1 MSSIVF
7 GRMLMASSL
16 AVHIVFAV
24 TGIALPLLVSAA
36 ELLGIVRRD
45 QHYTLMAR
53 RWTRTML
60 VLFAVGSVT
69 GTIVGFQLSLLWP
82 GFMEIAGQVIAL
94 PFAIE
99 VFAFFI
105 EAIFLAIYVY
115 GWDRIRNPWLHWL
128 ASLPIVVAS
137 AASGVLIT
145 TVNAFMNSP
154 AGFTLKN
161 GQLANI
167 DPIAAIFNP
176 TMPEEVSHVL
186 VTAYLC
192 TAVALA
198 GLAAFALLR
207 RRGPAAYHERAL
219 RLGMAVSAVAA
230 MLAIVTGD
238 RSAKS
243 LALYQPE
250 KLAAMEA
257 LFESQYSAPL
267 TIGGVI
273 DTAHQRVIGGI
284 ELPGLLSWLSF
295 GRTDAHVTGLDA
307 FAQSQWPPLLV
318 HYTFDA
324 MVGIGMWLGALTLGF
339 WALYVLRRGW
349 LSRRLV
355 LWAIALS
362 LPLGYVAMELGWM
375 TTEIGRQ
382 PWILYHIMTVAQ
394 AFTTSPYVPQLFFL
408 FLTLYA
414 ALSAGTLVVLRRY
427 FRAHPLPEEIGA
439 GSAGDDGG
447 QTTPDE
453 PAAPEQPIL
462 PAPAAR
468 RERRSVARRHTH
480 RTNTRTPQTP
490 QQPRTPGKVEAHG

>member
-7 GRMLMASSL
+7 GRMLMGSSL
-16 AVHIVFAV
+16 AVHIIFAV

-36 ELLGIVRRD
+36 ELLGIVRKD

-99 VFAFFI
+99 VFAFFV

-167 DPIAAIFNP
+167 DPIAAVFNP

-198 GLAAFALLR
+198 GMAAFALLR
-207 RRGPAAYHERAL
+207 RRGPAAYHQRVM
-219 RLGMAVSAVAA
+219 RLGMAVSAIAA
-230 MLAIVTGD
+230 TLTIVTGD
-238 RSAKS
+238 RAAKS

-257 LFESQYSAPL
+257 LFESQYNAPL
-267 TIGGVI
+267 TIGGII
-273 DTAHQRVIGGI
+273 DTANQRVIGGI
-284 ELPGLLSWLSF
+284 ELPGLLSWLSY
-295 GRTDAHVTGLDA
+295 GDTNAHVTGLDA

-324 MVGIGMWLGALTLGF
+324 MVGIGMWLGALALGY
-339 WALYVLRRGW
+339 WALYFLRRQW
-349 LSRRLV
+349 LSHRLV

-394 AFTTSPYVPQLFFL
+394 AFTTSPYVPQLFFA
-408 FLTLYA
+408 FLALYA
-414 ALSAGTLVVLRRY
+414 ALSAGTIIVLRRH
-427 FRAHPLPEEIGA
+427 FRAHPLAEEIGA
-439 GSAGDDGG
+439 GGGDDGG
-447 QTTPDE
+447 LTTPDE
-453 PAAPEQPIL
+453 PSPPDEPTPV
-462 PAPAAR
+462 PAIR
-468 RERRSVARRHTH
+468 RKRHSTTRRHMR
-480 RTNTRTPQTP
+480 RTNTRTPQT
-490 QQPRTPGKVEAHG
+490 PRTPGKVEAHG

>member
-1 MSSIVF
+1 MLIMSSIVF

-16 AVHIVFAV
+16 AVHIIFAV

-36 ELLGIVRRD
+36 EFLGIVRRD
-45 QHYTLMAR
+45 EHYTLMAR

-69 GTIVGFQLSLLWP
+69 GTIVGFQITLLWP
-82 GFMEIAGQVIAL
+82 GFMALAGKVIAL

-99 VFAFFI
+99 IFPFFV

-115 GWDRIRNPWLHWL
+115 GWNRIRNPWLHWL
-128 ASLPIVVAS
+128 TSLPIVVAA
-137 AASGVLIT
+137 AASGLLIT
-145 TVNAFMNSP
+145 IVNAFMNSP
-154 AGFTLKN
+154 TGFTLKN
-161 GQLANI
+161 GQLVDV
-167 DPIAAIFNP
+167 DPVAAIFNP
-176 TMPEEVSHVL
+176 SMLDEISHVL

-192 TAVALA
+192 TGIALA
-198 GLAAFALLR
+198 GMAAFALLR
-207 RRGPAAYHERAL
+207 KRGPAAYHERVL

-243 LALYQPE
+243 VALYQPE

-257 LFESQYSAPL
+257 LFESQYNAPL
-267 TIGGVI
+267 TVGGVI

-284 ELPGLLSWLSF
+284 ELPGFLSWLAF

-307 FAQSQWPPLLV
+307 VARSQWPPLLI

-324 MVGIGMWLGALTLGF
+324 MVGIGMWLGALTLCF
-339 WALYVLRRGW
+339 WALYFLRRRW

-382 PWILYHIMTVAQ
+382 PWIIYHVMTVAQ
-394 AFTTSPYVPQLFFL
+394 AFTTAPNVPQLFFL

-414 ALSAGTLVVLRRY
+414 ALSVGTVVVLRHY
-427 FRAHPLPEEIGA
+427 FRAHALPEVISSGHVGDVGEMT
-439 GSAGDDGG
+439 DDGG
-447 QTTPDE
+447 LTE
-453 PAAPEQPIL
+453 PATPPTSPL

-468 RERRSVARRHTH
+468 RARRTTSRRHARRSGSRASR
-480 RTNTRTPQTP
+480 
-490 QQPRTPGKVEAHG
+490 KVEAHG

>member
-36 ELLGIVRRD
+36 EFLGIVRRD
-45 QHYTLMAR
+45 EHYTLMAR

-69 GTIVGFQLSLLWP
+69 GTIVGFQITLLWP
-82 GFMEIAGQVIAL
+82 GFMALAGKVIAL

-99 VFAFFI
+99 IFPFFV

-128 ASLPIVVAS
+128 TSLPIILAA
-137 AASGVLIT
+137 AASGLLIT
-145 TVNAFMNSP
+145 IVNAFMNSP

-161 GQLANI
+161 GQLVDV
-167 DPIAAIFNP
+167 DPVAAIFNP
-176 TMPEEVSHVL
+176 TMLDEISHVL

-192 TAVALA
+192 TGIALA

-207 RRGPAAYHERAL
+207 KRGPAAYHERVL
-219 RLGMAVSAVAA
+219 RLGMAVSAIAA
-230 MLAIVTGD
+230 ILTIVTGD
-238 RSAKS
+238 SSAKS
-243 LALYQPE
+243 VALYQPE

-257 LFESQYSAPL
+257 LFESQYNAPL

-273 DTAHQRVIGGI
+273 DAANQRVIGGI
-284 ELPGLLSWLSF
+284 ELPGFLSWLAF
-295 GRTDAHVTGLDA
+295 GRTDAHVAGLDA
-307 FAQSQWPPLLV
+307 FAQSQWPPLII

-339 WALYVLRRGW
+339 WALYFLRRRW
-349 LSRRLV
+349 LSRRIV
-355 LWAIALS
+355 LWAIGLS
-362 LPLGYVAMELGWM
+362 LPLGYMAMELGWM

-382 PWILYHIMTVAQ
+382 PWIIYHIMTVAQ
-394 AFTTSPYVPQLFFL
+394 AFTSAPNVPQLFML
-408 FLTLYA
+408 FMTLYA
-414 ALSAGTLVVLRRY
+414 ALSVGTVVVLRRY
-427 FRAHPLPEEIGA
+427 FRAHPLPDVIGGRDVGEMA
-439 GSAGDDGG
+439 DDGG
-447 QTTPDE
+447 LAGPESPPD
-453 PAAPEQPIL
+453 PSQ
-462 PAPAAR
+462 PAPTVR
-468 RERRSVARRHTH
+468 RERRTASRRHT
-480 RTNTRTPQTP
+480 RRPGSRTP
-490 QQPRTPGKVEAHG
+490 RKVEIHG

>member
-24 TGIALPLLVSAA
+24 TGIALPLLVSLA

-69 GTIVGFQLSLLWP
+69 GTIVGFQITLLWP
-82 GFMEIAGQVIAL
+82 GFMKLAGQVIAL

-99 VFAFFI
+99 IFPFFV

-128 ASLPIVVAS
+128 ASLPIILAS
-137 AASGVLIT
+137 AASGLLIT
-145 TVNAFMNSP
+145 IVNAFMNSP

-161 GQLANI
+161 GQVVDV
-167 DPIAAIFNP
+167 DPVAAIFNP
-176 TMPEEVSHVL
+176 TMPDELSHVL

-198 GLAAFALLR
+198 GLAAFSLLR

-257 LFESQYSAPL
+257 LFESQYNAPL
-267 TIGGVI
+267 TIGGLI
-273 DTAHQRVIGGI
+273 DTANRRVIGGI
-284 ELPGLLSWLSF
+284 ELPGVLSWLTF
-295 GRTDAHVTGLDA
+295 GRSDAHVRGLDA
-307 FAQSQWPPLLV
+307 FAQSQWPPLII

-324 MVGIGMWLGALTLGF
+324 MVGIGMWLGALTVGF
-339 WALYVLRRGW
+339 WAFYFLRRRW
-349 LSRRLV
+349 LSRRPV

-382 PWILYHIMTVAQ
+382 PWIIYHVMTVAQ
-394 AFTTSPYVPQLFFL
+394 AFTTSPYVPQLFFV

-414 ALSAGTLVVLRRY
+414 LLSAGTVIVLRRY
-427 FRAHPLPEEIGA
+427 FHAHPLPEEITTGDA
-439 GSAGDDGG
+439 GTDEGLNEPTSPA
-447 QTTPDE
+447 TP
-453 PAAPEQPIL
+453 PL

-468 RERRSVARRHTH
+468 RERQIPARRHT
-480 RTNTRTPQTP
+480 RRPNTRTP
-490 QQPRTPGKVEAHG
+490 RKVEVNQ

>member
-1 MSSIVF
+1 MSTIVF

-45 QHYTLMAR
+45 QHYRLMAR

-60 VLFAVGSVT
+60 ALFAVGSVT

-82 GFMEIAGQVIAL
+82 GFMEVAGQVIAL

-105 EAIFLAIYVY
+105 EAVFLAIYVY
-115 GWDRIRNPWLHWL
+115 GWDRIHNPWLHWL
-128 ASLPIVVAS
+128 ASLPIVLAS

-154 AGFTLKN
+154 AGFTLEN
-161 GQLANI
+161 GQLTNI

-176 TMPEEVSHVL
+176 TMPDEVAHVL

-207 RRGPAAYHERAL
+207 RRGPRGYHERAL
-219 RLGMAVSAVAA
+219 RLGMAVSAIAA
-230 MLAIVTGD
+230 LLTIVTGD

-257 LFESQYSAPL
+257 LFHSQTSAPL
-267 TIGGVI
+267 VIGGLI
-273 DTAHQRVIGGI
+273 DTTNQRVIGGI
-284 ELPGLLSWLSF
+284 ELPGVLSWLSF
-295 GRTDAHVTGLDA
+295 GRTDAHVIGLDA
-307 FAQSQWPPLLV
+307 FAHSEWPPLLI

-339 WALYVLRRGW
+339 WALYFLRRQW
-349 LSRRLV
+349 LSRRVV

-394 AFTTSPYVPQLFFL
+394 AFTTSPYVPQLFFA
-408 FLTLYA
+408 FLALYA
-414 ALSAGTLVVLRRY
+414 ALSTGTILVLRRY
-427 FRAHPLPEEIGA
+427 FRAHPLPAEIVAGA
-439 GSAGDDGG
+439 EGDDGG
-447 QTTPDE
+447 MVATDEPSRPDE
-453 PAAPEQPIL
+453 PA
-462 PAPAAR
+462 PATR
-468 RERRSVARRHTH
+468 RERHSATRRHRR
-480 RTNTRTPQTP
+480 RTNTRTPQTLET
-490 QQPRTPGKVEAHG
+490 PRKSGKVEAHG

>member
-1 MSSIVF
+1 MSSVVF

-45 QHYTLMAR
+45 EHYTLMAR

-69 GTIVGFQLSLLWP
+69 GTIVGFQITLLWP
-82 GFMEIAGQVIAL
+82 GFMALAGKVIAL

-99 VFAFFI
+99 IFPFFV

-115 GWDRIRNPWLHWL
+115 GWDRIRNRWLHWL
-128 ASLPIVVAS
+128 SSLPIIVA
-137 AASGVLIT
+137 AASSGLLIT
-145 TVNAFMNSP
+145 IVNAFMNSP

-161 GQLANI
+161 GQLADV

-176 TMPEEVSHVL
+176 TMPDEIAHVL

-192 TAVALA
+192 TGIALA
-198 GLAAFALLR
+198 GLAAFGLLR
-207 RRGPAAYHERAL
+207 KRGPAAYHQRAL
-219 RLGMAVSAVAA
+219 RLGMAVSAIAST
-230 MLAIVTGD
+230 LAIFTGD
-238 RSAKS
+238 RSAKA

-257 LFESQYSAPL
+257 LFESKYAAPL
-267 TIGGVI
+267 TVGGVI

-284 ELPGLLSWLSF
+284 ELPGLLSWLAF
-295 GRTDAHVTGLDA
+295 GRTDAQVRGLDT

-324 MVGIGMWLGALTLGF
+324 MVGIGMWLGTLTLGF
-339 WALYVLRRGW
+339 WALYFLRREW
-349 LSRRLV
+349 LSRRAF

-382 PWILYHIMTVAQ
+382 PWIIYHIMTVAE
-394 AFTTSPYVPQLFFL
+394 AFTSAPYVPQLFFL
-408 FLTLYA
+408 FIALYA
-414 ALSAGTLVVLRRY
+414 ALSAGTVIVLRRY
-427 FRAHPLPEEIGA
+427 FRAHPLPEEVTGEASKA
-439 GSAGDDGG
+439 GNDGG
-447 QTTPDE
+447 LGVPSEPDTP
-453 PAAPEQPIL
+453 PL

-468 RERRSVARRHTH
+468 RERRVPDRRHTH
-480 RTNTRTPQTP
+480 RPTTRTP
-490 QQPRTPGKVEAHG
+490 RKVESHG